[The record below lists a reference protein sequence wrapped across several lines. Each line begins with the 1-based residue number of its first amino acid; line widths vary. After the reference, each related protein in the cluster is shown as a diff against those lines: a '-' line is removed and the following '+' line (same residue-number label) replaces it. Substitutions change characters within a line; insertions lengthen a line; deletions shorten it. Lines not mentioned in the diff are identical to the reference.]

1 MKQFKIH
8 SIFFVSLVV
17 AFSWSLSLAG
27 AETLFRNHSKVMIA
41 TETEDTNSVFETIYL
56 FNKSG
61 KVVYLIHTWNGGH
74 GHFPII
80 EEFYLKEER
89 FWLKR
94 SYTLEIEKP
103 ESLARVIL
111 CDRALAR
118 KKIEPSHDAVSGFS
132 QAEVEEDVRLQEARL
147 FDGC

>member
-80 EEFYLKEER
+80 EEFYLKGEKFR
-89 FWLKR
+89 LKR

-103 ESLARVIL
+103 ESLAKVIL
-111 CDRALAR
+111 CDRVLVR
-118 KKIEPSHDAVSGFS
+118 KKIEPTDDAVSGFS
-132 QAEVEEDVRLQEARL
+132 QDEVKEDVRIQEPLL

>member
-1 MKQFKIH
+1 MKQIKIQ

-17 AFSWSLSLAG
+17 AFSLSLSLAG
-27 AETLFRNHSKVMIA
+27 AETLFRNHSKIMIA

-56 FNKSG
+56 FNKKG
-61 KVVYLIHTWNGGH
+61 KIVYLIHTWNGGH

-80 EEFYLKEER
+80 EEFYLKGER
-89 FWLKR
+89 FLLKK

-118 KKIEPSHDAVSGFS
+118 KKIEPTHDAVTGFS
-132 QAEVEEDVRLQEARL
+132 EAEVKEGVRLQEPRL